1 MNNTNENN
9 KIYINN
15 SKLMEFIDYIST
27 QITHQKFAEDT
38 YASSSEVGQ
47 EDVTM
52 FQEDAQ
58 DFYNSKYDE
67 IEYIFNKTLN
77 IFSDTID

>member
-1 MNNTNENN
+1 MNVEQKNK

-15 SKLMEFIDYIST
+15 SNLMEFIDYISSE
-27 QITHQKFAEDT
+27 ITFQKFGQDS
-38 YASSSEVGQ
+38 YAPSSEVGQ
-47 EDVTM
+47 EDVLM

-67 IEYIFNKTLN
+67 IEYILNKTLS
-77 IFSDTID
+77 IFSDTIE